1 MDVCWRCC
9 RLIHTSGYV
18 AEIFKPLGA
27 TLGASSSQV
36 LSPDT
41 QLLCLGQLLAKPR
54 GVDLMKNKSK
64 VVSNYESKK
73 QNFSRSFKMEWI

>member
-1 MDVCWRCC
+1 MSWGMCC
-9 RLIHTSGYV
+9 RLIRTSGNV

-41 QLLCLGQLLAKPR
+41 QLLRLGQLLAKPR
-54 GVDLMKNKSK
+54 GVDPNEK
-64 VVSNYESKK
+64 
-73 QNFSRSFKMEWI
+73 

>member
-1 MDVCWRCC
+1 MEPKCC
-9 RLIHTSGYV
+9 RLICTLGNM

-41 QLLCLGQLLAKPR
+41 QLLRLGQLLANPR
-54 GVDLMKNKSK
+54 QVDRIKSKSK
-64 VVSNYESKK
+64 VVSNYKSMK
-73 QNFSRSFKMEWI
+73 QQVL